1 MPRKS
6 SIIDSK
12 NTEEKLNK
20 PRLSKKDK
28 TVTISATETVAT
40 LVTSPVTTPVATLVT
55 NPVASPVTNPVASPV
70 TTLVTSPV
78 TTLETISSP
87 VTNIV
92 KPKRGR
98 KSKSELMALLNNT
111 NTNTNMLQLH
121 IDESASAISSTS
133 SSSNNNNIITEM
145 SDIKNEIIQTSSVT
159 KSVVD
164 DDLDAVIVNDLETD
178 VDDNKKVI
186 KKRGRKPKGGKII
199 QNIVINETQKV
210 DKPNV
215 ILHLK
220 CSLKDLQQSST
231 ACSIESYNF
240 NSNELGYDIIS
251 KNDNVKAPKVIKD
264 TTLSLSSLGGVSSS
278 LINDIKGFNIVAN
291 TNTNSNTNSNSSLVK
306 DRDLDLSRNNYSKY
320 SNYDNDDD
328 DYDDEDEEHDDD
340 YSDNKNRGTSKTIW
354 RKLKQLEHN
363 LHINNVNNKKSAC
376 FWCTC
381 DFDNPP
387 IYVPK
392 HFINGTYHVYGCFC
406 SPECGVAHLMN
417 EPIDSSAKFERYHL
431 LNHIYSKIYD
441 YKKNIKPAPNP
452 YYMLEKFYGNLSIQE
467 YRALLR
473 NERLFLIVDKPLTRI
488 LPELHEDNDEFILN
502 NKIIASNNY
511 QLKSR
516 MQKKKPSKGLIMNEK
531 FGLAV

>member
-6 SIIDSK
+6 SNNALTAT
-12 NTEEKLNK
+12 NTTTTSAITTSTVTDIPKK
-20 PRLSKKDK
+20 KRVSKKDK
-28 TVTISATETVAT
+28 ENLVSQVVEPVVVEPTVSE
-40 LVTSPVTTPVATLVT
+40 PVV
-55 NPVASPVTNPVASPV
+55 
-70 TTLVTSPV
+70 
-78 TTLETISSP
+78 
-87 VTNIV
+87 V

-98 KSKSELMALLNNT
+98 KSKVELMASLNAITSSASSIT
-111 NTNTNMLQLH
+111 NT
-121 IDESASAISSTS
+121 AISTAVETIHLQVDEKEPLVIDAKD
-133 SSSNNNNIITEM
+133 NNDNDN
-145 SDIKNEIIQTSSVT
+145 DDDDKNEIVEQ
-159 KSVVD
+159 D
-164 DDLDAVIVNDLETD
+164 E
-178 VDDNKKVI
+178 KKI
-186 KKRGRKPKGGKII
+186 TKKRGRKPKGGKII
-199 QNIVINETQKV
+199 QNIVLTEPQKIE
-210 DKPNV
+210 KPNV

-220 CSLKDLQQSST
+220 CSMKDLYQSSS
-231 ACSIESYNF
+231 CSVESYNF
-240 NSNELGYDIIS
+240 GSNDLGYDLVNKNDS
-251 KNDNVKAPKVIKD
+251 KKIAPKIVNDNV
-264 TTLSLSSLGGVSSS
+264 SLSSSC
-278 LINDIKGFNIVAN
+278 LINDIKGFNII
-291 TNTNSNTNSNSSLVK
+291 SNIEPNAAHNKSGLSNSA
-306 DRDLDLSRNNYSKY
+306 LDLSKNNFNSKY

-328 DYDDEDEEHDDD
+328 DEDYDDDDD
-340 YSDNKNRGTSKTIW
+340 SCSDKNRGNTKTIW

-363 LHINNVNNKKSAC
+363 LHINNVNNKQSAC

-406 SPECGVAHLMN
+406 SPECAVAHLMN
-417 EPIDSSAKFERYHL
+417 EPLDSSAKFERYHL

-516 MQKKKPSKGLIMNEK
+516 LQKKKPSKGLIMNEK
-531 FGLAV
+531 FGLTA

>member
-12 NTEEKLNK
+12 NTEEKPKK

-28 TVTISATETVAT
+28 TVTISATEASITET
-40 LVTSPVTTPVATLVT
+40 IVTAIS
-55 NPVASPVTNPVASPV
+55 PVASPDT
-70 TTLVTSPV
+70 
-78 TTLETISSP
+78 
-87 VTNIV
+87 IV

-121 IDESASAISSTS
+121 VDESTSAS
-133 SSSNNNNIITEM
+133 SSSNQIISEA
-145 SDIKNEIIQTSSVT
+145 SDIKNEIIQSISVT
-159 KSVVD
+159 KSVTKSVEAEVEED
-164 DDLDAVIVNDLETD
+164 IDLDAV
-178 VDDNKKVI
+178 VDDNKKVT

-220 CSLKDLQQSST
+220 CSLKDLQSSSS
-231 ACSIESYNF
+231 CLIESYNF
-240 NSNELGYDIIS
+240 NSNELGYDIIT

-264 TTLSLSSLGGVSSS
+264 TTLSITTTGTGASS
-278 LINDIKGFNIVAN
+278 LINDIKGFNIVSNSN
-291 TNTNSNTNSNSSLVK
+291 TNTNTPLVK

-320 SNYDNDDD
+320 SNYDNEDD
-328 DYDDEDEEHDDD
+328 DYDDDEDDDD
-340 YSDNKNRGTSKTIW
+340 YSDNNNKNRGTSKTIW

-531 FGLAV
+531 FGLAA